1 MKLKRVDRT
10 KDDWQKC
17 CRWCHY
23 YENGK
28 CIKDNVSIEE
38 TAPVWKVA
46 EEGHLS
52 ETLEEFFGSVKLEE
66 FRELEYKLRE
76 WKFSE
81 KRVKEF
87 NELFKQCFDQWV
99 LNHKENLMLLLTSV
113 TKITLQMK
121 LMMVCIS
128 MTQKS
133 IVVRNGVSLW
143 E

>member
-52 ETLEEFFGSVKLEE
+52 ETLEEFFEGVKLTE
-66 FRELEYKLRE
+66 FHELEYQLRE
-76 WKFSE
+76 WKISE
-81 KRVKEF
+81 KR
-87 NELFKQCFDQWV
+87 WR
-99 LNHKENLMLLLTSV
+99 NLRSSLKSV
-113 TKITLQMK
+113 TT
-121 LMMVCIS
+121 S
-128 MTQKS
+128 
-133 IVVRNGVSLW
+133 GY
-143 E
+143 

>member
-76 WKFSE
+76 WKVSE
-81 KRVKEF
+81 KRIKEF
-87 NELFKQCFDQWV
+87 CDEYMWFILPACSS
-99 LNHKENLMLLLTSV
+99 LAIMLG
-113 TKITLQMK
+113 
-121 LMMVCIS
+121 
-128 MTQKS
+128 
-133 IVVRNGVSLW
+133 VVIEKHFPLSEILS
-143 E
+143 EIL